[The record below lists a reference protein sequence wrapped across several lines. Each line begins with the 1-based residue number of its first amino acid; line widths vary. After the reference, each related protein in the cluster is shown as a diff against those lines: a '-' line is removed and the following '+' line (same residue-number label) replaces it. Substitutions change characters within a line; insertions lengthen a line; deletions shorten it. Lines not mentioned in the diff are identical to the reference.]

1 MKKKILIISN
11 PGAVGAENYC
21 EGVKKDVENY
31 KSILHHLEGEIGIY
45 PRLNAWSSQ
54 IKQLYDR
61 NCLI

>member
-31 KSILHHLEGEIGIY
+31 KKYLNTLAENFVKNIGE
-45 PRLNAWSSQ
+45 
-54 IKQLYDR
+54 
-61 NCLI
+61 

>member
-31 KSILHHLEGEIGIY
+31 KKYFTSPEGEIGIY
-45 PRLNAWSSQ
+45 PRSNAWSSQ